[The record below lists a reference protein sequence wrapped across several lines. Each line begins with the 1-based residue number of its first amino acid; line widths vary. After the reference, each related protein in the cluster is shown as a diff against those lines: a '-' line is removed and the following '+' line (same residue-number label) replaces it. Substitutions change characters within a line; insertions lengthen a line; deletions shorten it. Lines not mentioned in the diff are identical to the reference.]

1 MQLYATYMQLMQL
14 YATILQLYATILQ
27 QFHMQ
32 LYAKYATICNYA
44 TMQLCNMQ
52 LMQLKQ
58 LYGTY
63 ATLRNFMQHA
73 TLCNNATYATMQ
85 LYATYATMQLYATYA
100 TICNY
105 MMDKCGNFNFMQLN
119 ATICNCVGT
128 KNVYWHDNLSS
139 CFNECRY
146 HQIGICRIYLPRV
159 MIKIY

>member
-1 MQLYATYMQLMQL
+1 MQLYAT
-14 YATILQLYATILQ
+14 YATILQ
-27 QFHMQ
+27 QFRMQ
-32 LYAKYATICNYA
+32 LYA

-52 LMQLKQ
+52 LMQLQQ

-63 ATLRNFMQHA
+63 ATLRNFMQLYCNYMQLGVA
-73 TLCNNATYATMQ
+73 ISTLCN
-85 LYATYATMQLYATYA
+85 
-100 TICNY
+100 Y
-105 MMDKCGNFNFMQLN
+105 MTDRCGNFNFMQLN

-159 MIKIY
+159 MIKI